1 MIIIYT
7 GNGKGKTSA
16 ATGQAI
22 RALGQ
27 GKKVAFAQFFKR
39 PDQAGEQKI
48 MADLLQ
54 DNWLAAGP
62 GFYLNNPAQLPT
74 QRRVAKEVLAWL
86 TAKAPQCFM
95 LIADEALYALNSE
108 IISQTDL
115 QNLIDC
121 CHEHGTH
128 LVLSGR
134 NLPVWLKEQADLV
147 SQIEEVKHPLRQ
159 GQQALPGIEY

>member
-27 GKKVAFAQFFKR
+27 GKIVAFAQFFKR

-48 MADLLQ
+48 LANLLQ

-62 GFYLNNPAQLPT
+62 GFYLNNPDQLPE
-74 QRRVAKEVLAWL
+74 QRRVAGEVLAWL
-86 TAKAPQCFM
+86 AAKAPHCFM
-95 LIADEALYALNSE
+95 LVADEALYALHSE
-108 IISQTDL
+108 IISQADL
-115 QNLIDC
+115 QNIIELC
-121 CHEHGTH
+121 RQHGTH
-128 LVLSGR
+128 LVLTGR
-134 NLPVWLKEQADLV
+134 NLPAWLKEEADLV
-147 SQIEEVKHPLRQ
+147 SQIEEVKHPLKQ
-159 GQQALPGIEY
+159 GQKALPGIEY